1 MTEPE
6 ALYVHL
12 LFGLKDRNLGI
23 LEANFA
29 QIVYSG
35 LFALEAQWKLLV
47 EDVELGRVNPDL
59 KIGGDVR
66 RSGKAKKKFFL
77 AHTERYLLL
86 ADTFSSE
93 VFPIR

>member
-1 MTEPE
+1 MNEPE

-47 EDVELGRVNPDL
+47 EDIELGRVNPDL
-59 KIGGDVR
+59 KIEGDVR
-66 RSGKAKKKFFL
+66 RSGKAKK
-77 AHTERYLLL
+77 
-86 ADTFSSE
+86 SS
-93 VFPIR
+93 F